1 MITEKDILF
10 GIIHRGNKSELIINH
25 DDPKLPQI
33 LMGALSF
40 LAATDENFYAD
51 LKGVIQNVDENGDQI
66 REAVARHQA
75 SGAMVILKG
84 DMNKFK
90 S

>member
-10 GIIHRGNKSELIINH
+10 GIIHKGTKSELIIDY
-25 DDPKLPQI
+25 DDPKLPAI

-40 LAATDENFYAD
+40 LAATDENFFAD
-51 LKGVIQNVDENGDQI
+51 LKGVIQNVEENGDKI
-66 REAVARHQA
+66 RAKVAEEKSR
-75 SGAMVILKG
+75 GRMLVVRP
-84 DMNKFK
+84 NKTK

>member
-10 GIIHRGNKSELIINH
+10 GIIHRGEKSELIINH
-25 DDPKLPQI
+25 DDPKLPHI

-40 LAATDENFYAD
+40 LAATDKNFYHD
-51 LKGVIQNVDENGDQI
+51 LKGVIQNVDENGDRI
-66 REAVARHQA
+66 RETVARHQA
-75 SGAMVILKG
+75 SGAMVVVRPGKI
-84 DMNKFK
+84 K